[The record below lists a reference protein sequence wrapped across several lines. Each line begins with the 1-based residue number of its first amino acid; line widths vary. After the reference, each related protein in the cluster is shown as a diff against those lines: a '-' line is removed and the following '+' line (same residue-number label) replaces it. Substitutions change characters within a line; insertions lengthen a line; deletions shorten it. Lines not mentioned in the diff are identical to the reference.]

1 MPKHKFLTAVYT
13 GSFDPITLGHVNIIE
28 RASLLVDKLVVGI
41 GINASKNPLF
51 SIEERVAMV
60 QKVTRKLDNVEV
72 LSFAG
77 LAVTFVREC
86 GARVMIRGVR
96 PLQDLENELTMMV
109 ANRQLDPEIE
119 TIVLMAD
126 KEFAHVSSSLI
137 KEIARLAGDEEL
149 AHFVPKEVITAL
161 RKKIVSKK

>member
-13 GSFDPITLGHVNIIE
+13 GSFDPITLGHLNIIE
-28 RASLLVDKLVVGI
+28 RASRLVDKLVVGI
-41 GINASKNPLF
+41 GINSSKHPLF
-51 SIEERVAMV
+51 TTDERLAMV
-60 QKVTRKLDNVEV
+60 QQVTKRWPNVEV
-72 LSFAG
+72 RTFDG

-109 ANRQLDPEIE
+109 ANRQLDPDIE

-126 KEFAHVSSSLI
+126 KEFAHVSSTLI
-137 KEIARLAGDEEL
+137 KEIAKVAGDDAL
-149 AHFVPKEVITAL
+149 AHFVPPEVIAAL
-161 RKKIVSKK
+161 RPKMVP

>member
-1 MPKHKFLTAVYT
+1 MNSDGPAALIASLCLPGPRMTIVVSDT
-13 GSFDPITLGHVNIIE
+13 GSMASAGLGCD
-28 RASLLVDKLVVGI
+28 STG
-41 GINASKNPLF
+41 
-51 SIEERVAMV
+51 
-60 QKVTRKLDNVEV
+60 
-72 LSFAG
+72 AG

>member
-28 RASLLVDKLVVGI
+28 RASRLVDKLVVGI

-51 SIEERVAMV
+51 TIEERVALV
-60 QKVTRKLDNVEV
+60 QRVTRKLDNVEV
-72 LSFAG
+72 RSFSG
-77 LAVTFVREC
+77 LAVNFVRDC
-86 GARVMIRGVR
+86 GAKVMIRGVR
-96 PLQDLENELTMMV
+96 PLQDLVNELTMMV

-126 KEFAHVSSSLI
+126 KEFAHVSSTLI
-137 KEIARLAGDEEL
+137 KEIARLAGDDEL
-149 AHFVPKEVITAL
+149 VHFVPKEVITAL
-161 RKKIVSKK
+161 RKKMGAK